1 MPYAFEFLSFA
12 GRTALPGWVGH
23 VPTMSVS
30 FRNSGSYVVQC
41 TLTYDTVTGRNLRKR
56 VQVGC
61 GIPGWVYLPVDA
73 TDVRVS
79 CRFWHVDDWG
89 PRLDLAPVPSPM
101 QEWRQG
107 QGAVEIQGWWPGD
120 YDAGW
125 VA

>member
-1 MPYAFEFLSFA
+1 MTDVSSGWSSKVAVLSVLGPFVIA
-12 GRTALPGWVGH
+12 SH
-23 VPTMSVS
+23 
-30 FRNSGSYVVQC
+30 
-41 TLTYDTVTGRNLRKR
+41 
-56 VQVGC
+56 VGC

-89 PRLDLAPVPSPM
+89 PRLDLDPVPSPM
-101 QEWRQG
+101 QEWHQG

-125 VA
+125 AA